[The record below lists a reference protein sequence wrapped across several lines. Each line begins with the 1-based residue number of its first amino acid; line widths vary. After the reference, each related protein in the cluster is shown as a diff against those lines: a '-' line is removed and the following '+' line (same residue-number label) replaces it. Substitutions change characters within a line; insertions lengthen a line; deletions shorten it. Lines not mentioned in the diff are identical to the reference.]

1 MSTDVPFGNRT
12 YIMGVINLSA
22 DSFYAGS
29 RLTGIEEA
37 IYKALSFEKAG
48 ADIVDVGGEST
59 RPGSRPISAE
69 DELKRILPVIEGIKE
84 RTKLLISVDTY
95 KTKVAARAIDAGVQM
110 VNNITGLLS
119 DYSEGLAE
127 VIAEAGVYVVLM
139 HMRGMP
145 FDMQSRVNYYDVV
158 EEVSQELDISI
169 NKALDAG
176 IKRDKIIID
185 PGIGFAKKPEHNLSL
200 IKYLPRLKEK
210 GYPVLVGLS
219 RKSFLGVYTGQEP
232 EERLIPTVAAN
243 AISIFQGADIV
254 RVHDVWE
261 AVLTARIV
269 DAIKRI

>member
-1 MSTDVPFGNRT
+1 MSTGIPFGKRT

-29 RLTGIEEA
+29 RLAGVEEA
-37 IYKALSFEKAG
+37 VSKALSFEEAG

-59 RPGSRPISAE
+59 RPGSSPINAE
-69 DELKRILPVIEGIKE
+69 DELRRILPVIEGIKK
-84 RTKLLISVDTY
+84 RTKLIISVDTY
-95 KTKVAARAIDAGVQM
+95 KTQVAARAIESGVDM
-110 VNNITGLLS
+110 VNNITGLQS

-139 HMRGMP
+139 HIRGMP
-145 FDMQSRVNYYDVV
+145 FDMQSRANYNDVV
-158 EEVSQELDISI
+158 EEVSQELDVSI
-169 NKALDAG
+169 NKALEAG
-176 IKRDKIIID
+176 IRRNRIIID
-185 PGIGFAKKPEHNLSL
+185 PGVGFAKKPEHNLSL

-232 EERLIPTVAAN
+232 EGRLIPTVAAN
-243 AISIFQGADIV
+243 AISIFQGADII

-261 AVLTARIV
+261 AVLTAKIA